1 MKFTIRHSV
10 FETNSSSMHSFSYA
24 KTFEPNKLNIPK
36 ELYIKTAI
44 FGWYTPVEFENNSVE
59 EKASYLYT
67 AAIQFD
73 KVEELKEALFNI
85 ADDFNFT
92 ISFEDIN
99 MSEFYGIDHSS
110 TDEASELLCN
120 VLNNDAVLL
129 NFLFRDDTDIVIS
142 NDNEC
147 FIEGALKGEK
157 RTVIGYGMTQL
168 EKEENEKERRISNE
182 IYY

>member
-1 MKFTIRHSV
+1 MKFTIRRLV
-10 FETNSSSMHSFSYA
+10 FETNSSSMHSFSYVKA
-24 KTFEPNKLNIPK
+24 FEPNKLNIPK
-36 ELYIKTAI
+36 ELYIKTAN
-44 FGWYTPVEFENNSVE
+44 FGWYTPVEFEQGSVE

-99 MSEFYGIDHSS
+99 ISEIYGIDHLS

-120 VLNNDAVLL
+120 VLNNYSALL

-142 NDNEC
+142 NDNEY
-147 FIEGALKGEK
+147 FIEGAQTGEE
-157 RTVIGYGMTQL
+157 RTVIGYGMT
-168 EKEENEKERRISNE
+168 
-182 IYY
+182 